1 MQKDV
6 EETPNHLKIKLQSQN
21 QFYIQGWTDW
31 TVLLCNHA
39 VLSLKN
45 AFQSYLS
52 YNWLIDTF
60 LLYTFLSKHFLLI
73 IKMFFCT
80 TSIQLL
86 YQKTEVGCVTHRP
99 YPLKIAWQLSLNWI
113 TMWDQTRAV
122 KQTAADS
129 PTPSPFSLCLSI
141 ICLFSCSFACVTK
154 PVAFVVG

>member
-21 QFYIQGWTDW
+21 QFYIRGWTDW

-60 LLYTFLSKHFLLI
+60 RLYTFLSKHFLLI
-73 IKMFFCT
+73 IKIFF
-80 TSIQLL
+80 L
-86 YQKTEVGCVTHRP
+86 YHFHSAIISEDRSRLCSHRP

-129 PTPSPFSLCLSI
+129 PTPSLFSLCLSI